1 MPVCVPIKDMR
12 DTAKFAELVG
22 LRAPGVGDG
31 DIRRP
36 TGTGSRRRVL

>member
-12 DTAKFAELVG
+12 DTAKFAELVET
-22 LRAPGVGDG
+22 APGVGDG

-36 TGTGSRRRVL
+36 TGAGSRRRAP